1 MSDDTTTGSD
11 RDAEPGTE
19 PRGAGEEQ
27 LVEDGLLD
35 GAAETPDPR
44 EEAQLQA
51 QLEREMRFDGFE
63 QGIEG

>member
-1 MSDDTTTGSD
+1 MAHDATPASD
-11 RDAEPGTE
+11 RDPEPGAEPAA
-19 PRGAGEEQ
+19 AGEEQ

-35 GAAETPDPR
+35 GAPESPDPR